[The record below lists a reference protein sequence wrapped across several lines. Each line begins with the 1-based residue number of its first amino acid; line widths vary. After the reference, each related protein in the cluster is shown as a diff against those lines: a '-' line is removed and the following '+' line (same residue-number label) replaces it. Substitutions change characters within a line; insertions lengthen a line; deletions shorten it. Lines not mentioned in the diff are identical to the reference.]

1 MTVLFVKNYIKL
13 LIICLLVLYPATSHC
28 KKTYEEK
35 RESMVKWQIKNR
47 GIKDKAVLKAMSVV
61 PRHLFVP
68 TLYRSSSYSDRPL
81 PIGFGQTISQP
92 YIVALMTEY
101 LKLEKYDKVLEVG
114 TGSGY
119 QAAILSVITDSVY
132 TIEIV
137 EKLYKRTDEMLKTS
151 GYEKIHTKYAD
162 GYFGWEEF
170 APYDA
175 IIVTCAS
182 EFVPPPL
189 ISQLKVGGRMCI
201 PVGPPFSIQNLLLIT
216 KKSETEIVTDVITS
230 VRFVP
235 LVRE

>member
-1 MTVLFVKNYIKL
+1 MTSIFVRYFIKL
-13 LIICLLVLYPATSHC
+13 FIICFLVFYPNISFC

-35 RESMVKWQIKNR
+35 RQSMVQWQIKDR
-47 GIKDKAVLKAMSVV
+47 GIDDKTVLDAMSTV

-68 TLYRSSSYSDRPL
+68 KLYRSVAYSDRPM
-81 PIGFGQTISQP
+81 PIGYGQTISQP

-101 LKLEKYDKVLEVG
+101 LKLDKDDKVLEVG

-119 QAAILSVITDSVY
+119 QAAILSEITDSVY

-137 EKLYKRTDEMLKTS
+137 EKLYERTDEMLKTS
-151 GYEKIHTKYAD
+151 GYEKIHTKFAD

-175 IIVTCAS
+175 IIVTCAA

-189 ISQLKVGGRMCI
+189 IAQLKVGGRMCI
-201 PVGPPFSIQNLLLIT
+201 PVGPLFSIQNLLLIT
-216 KKSETEIVTDVITS
+216 KKSETEIETKVITS

-235 LVRE
+235 LIRE

>member
-1 MTVLFVKNYIKL
+1 MKTLYVKNYIKF
-13 LIICLLVLYPATSHC
+13 LIICFLVFCPATSYC

-35 RESMVKWQIKNR
+35 RESMVQWQIKNR
-47 GIKDKAVLKAMSVV
+47 GINDKAVLGAMSTV
-61 PRHLFVP
+61 PRHLFVSK
-68 TLYRSSSYSDRPL
+68 LYRSASYSDRPL

-101 LKLEKYDKVLEVG
+101 LTLEKDDKVLEVG

-119 QAAILSVITDSVY
+119 QAAILSEITDSVY
-132 TIEIV
+132 TVEII

-151 GYEKIHTKYAD
+151 GYEKIHTKCAD

-175 IIVTCAS
+175 IIVTCAA

-189 ISQLKVGGRMCI
+189 IAQLKVGGRMCI
-201 PVGPPFSIQNLLLIT
+201 PVGPLFSIQNLLLIT
-216 KKSETEIVTDVITS
+216 KISKTVIETEVITS

-235 LVRE
+235 LIRE

>member
-1 MTVLFVKNYIKL
+1 MTAHILRNYIKL
-13 LIICLLVLYPATSHC
+13 LIICFLVFYPTTSYC

-35 RESMVKWQIKNR
+35 RKSMVKWQIKAR
-47 GIKDKAVLKAMSVV
+47 GIKDKAVLNAMSTV
-61 PRHLFVP
+61 PRHLFVSK
-68 TLYRSSSYSDRPL
+68 LYRSASYSDRPL

-101 LKLEKYDKVLEVG
+101 LKFEKDNKVLEVG

-119 QAAILSVITDSVY
+119 QAAILSQITDSVY
-132 TIEIV
+132 TIEII

-151 GYEKIHTKYAD
+151 GYEKIHTKCAD

-175 IIVTCAS
+175 IIVTCAA
-182 EFVPPPL
+182 EFIPPPL
-189 ISQLKVGGRMCI
+189 IAQLKIGGRMCI
-201 PVGPPFSIQNLLLIT
+201 PVGPLFSIQNLLLIT
-216 KKSETEIVTDVITS
+216 KKSETEIETKVITS

-235 LVRE
+235 LIRE

>member
-1 MTVLFVKNYIKL
+1 MTTLFVKNYIKL
-13 LIICLLVLYPATSHC
+13 LIICFLVFCPTTSYC

-35 RESMVKWQIKNR
+35 RESMVQWQIKDR
-47 GIKDKAVLKAMSVV
+47 GIDDKAVLDAMSTV

-68 TLYRSSSYSDRPL
+68 KLYRSVAYSDRPL
-81 PIGFGQTISQP
+81 PIGYGQTISQP

-101 LKLEKYDKVLEVG
+101 LKLEKGDKVLEVG

-119 QAAILSVITDSVY
+119 QAAILSEITDSVY

-151 GYEKIHTKYAD
+151 EYEKIHTKCAD

-175 IIVTCAS
+175 IIVTCAA

-189 ISQLKVGGRMCI
+189 IAQLKIGGRMCI
-201 PVGPPFSIQNLLLIT
+201 PVGPLFRIQNLLLIT
-216 KKSETEIVTDVITS
+216 KKSETEIVTEVITS

>member
-1 MTVLFVKNYIKL
+1 MTALFVKNHIKL
-13 LIICLLVLYPATSHC
+13 IIIYFLIFYPITSYC
-28 KKTYEEK
+28 KDTYEEK
-35 RESMVKWQIKNR
+35 RKSMVQLQIKDR
-47 GIKDKAVLKAMSVV
+47 GVKDKSVLDAMSAV

-68 TLYRSSSYSDRPL
+68 DLYRSISYSDRPL

-101 LKLEKYDKVLEVG
+101 LKLDKDDKVLEVG

-119 QAAILSVITDSVY
+119 QAAILSKITDSVY

-137 EKLYKRTDEMLKTS
+137 EKLYKRTDDMLKTS
-151 GYEKIHTKYAD
+151 GYEKIYTKCAD

-170 APYDA
+170 APFDA
-175 IIVTCAS
+175 IIITCAS

-189 ISQLKVGGRMCI
+189 IAQLKIGGRMCI
-201 PVGPPFSIQNLLLIT
+201 PVGPLFSIQNLLLIT
-216 KKSETEIVTDVITS
+216 KKSETEIETKVITS

-235 LVRE
+235 LIRK

>member
-1 MTVLFVKNYIKL
+1 MTVLFLKNYIKL
-13 LIICLLVLYPATSHC
+13 IIICFLISYPATSYC

-47 GIKDKAVLKAMSVV
+47 GIKDKAVLSAMSTV

-68 TLYRSSSYSDRPL
+68 TLYRSTSYADRPL

-101 LKLEKYDKVLEVG
+101 LKLEKDDKVLEVG

-119 QAAILSVITDSVY
+119 QAAILSQITDSVY

-137 EKLYKRTDEMLKTS
+137 EKLYKRTDDMLKTS
-151 GYEKIHTKYAD
+151 GYEKIHTKFAD

-189 ISQLKVGGRMCI
+189 IAQLKVGGKMCI
-201 PVGPPFSIQNLLLIT
+201 PVGPPFRIQNLLLIT
-216 KKSETEIVTDVITS
+216 KISETEIITEVIIS

-235 LVRE
+235 LIRE

>member
-1 MTVLFVKNYIKL
+1 
-13 LIICLLVLYPATSHC
+13 
-28 KKTYEEK
+28 
-35 RESMVKWQIKNR
+35 MVERQIKDR
-47 GIKDKAVLKAMSVV
+47 GVKEKAVLDAMSTVS
-61 PRHLFVP
+61 RHLFVSKF
-68 TLYRSSSYSDRPL
+68 YRSASYSDRPL

-101 LKLEKYDKVLEVG
+101 LKLDKDDKVLEVG

-119 QAAILSVITDSVY
+119 QAAILSEITDSVY

-137 EKLYKRTDEMLKTS
+137 EKLYERTDEMLKTA
-151 GYEKIHTKYAD
+151 GYEKIHTKCAD

-175 IIVTCAS
+175 IIVTCAA

-189 ISQLKVGGRMCI
+189 IAQLKIGGRMCI
-201 PVGPPFSIQNLLLIT
+201 PVGPLFSIQNLLLIT
-216 KKSETEIVTDVITS
+216 KRSENEIETEVITS

-235 LVRE
+235 LIRE

>member
-1 MTVLFVKNYIKL
+1 MKKL
-13 LIICLLVLYPATSHC
+13 LIYFIILFFLIFYPATSYC
-28 KKTYEEK
+28 KKTYEER

-47 GIKDKAVLKAMSVV
+47 GIDDKAVLDAMSNV

-68 TLYRSSSYSDRPL
+68 KLYRSASYSDRPL
-81 PIGFGQTISQP
+81 SIGFGQTISQP

-101 LKLEKYDKVLEVG
+101 LKLNKDDKVLEVG

-119 QAAILSVITDSVY
+119 QAAILSEITDSVY

-137 EKLYKRTDEMLKTS
+137 EKLHERTDGMLKTS
-151 GYEKIHTKYAD
+151 GYEKIHTKFAD

-170 APYDA
+170 APFDA

-189 ISQLKVGGRMCI
+189 IAQLKIGGRMCI

-216 KKSETEIVTDVITS
+216 KKSETEIVTEVITS

-235 LVRE
+235 LIRE

>member
-1 MTVLFVKNYIKL
+1 MRKQ
-13 LIICLLVLYPATSHC
+13 IICLILFFFLVFYPATSYC

-35 RESMVKWQIKNR
+35 RKSMVEWQIKDR
-47 GIKDKAVLKAMSVV
+47 GINDNGVLNAMNTV

-68 TLYRSSSYSDRPL
+68 KIYRSTSYSDRPL

-101 LKLEKYDKVLEVG
+101 LKLDKDDKVLEVG

-119 QAAILSVITDSVY
+119 QAAILSQITDNVY

-137 EKLYKRTDEMLKTS
+137 EKLYERTDDMLKTS
-151 GYEKIHTKYAD
+151 GYKKIHTKCAD

-175 IIVTCAS
+175 IIVTCAA
-182 EFVPPPL
+182 EFIPPPL
-189 ISQLKVGGRMCI
+189 IAQLKIGGRMCI
-201 PVGPPFSIQNLLLIT
+201 PVGPPFRIQNLLLIT
-216 KKSETEIVTDVITS
+216 KKSETEIVTEVITS

-235 LVRE
+235 LIRE

>member
-1 MTVLFVKNYIKL
+1 
-13 LIICLLVLYPATSHC
+13 
-28 KKTYEEK
+28 
-35 RESMVKWQIKNR
+35 MVQLQIKDR
-47 GIKDKAVLKAMSVV
+47 GVKDKSVLDAMSAV

-68 TLYRSSSYSDRPL
+68 DLYRSISYSDRPL

-101 LKLEKYDKVLEVG
+101 LKLDKDDKVLEVG

-119 QAAILSVITDSVY
+119 QAAILSQITDSVY

-137 EKLYKRTDEMLKTS
+137 EKLYKRTDDMLKTS
-151 GYEKIHTKYAD
+151 GYEKIYTKCAD

-170 APYDA
+170 APFDA
-175 IIVTCAS
+175 IIITCAS

-189 ISQLKVGGRMCI
+189 IAQLKIGGRMCI
-201 PVGPPFSIQNLLLIT
+201 PVGPLFCIQNLLLIT
-216 KKSETEIVTDVITS
+216 KKSETEIETKVITS

-235 LVRE
+235 LIRK

>member
-1 MTVLFVKNYIKL
+1 MAVLFVKNYIKL
-13 LIICLLVLYPATSHC
+13 LIICFLVLYPATSYC
-28 KKTYEEK
+28 KKTYEER

-47 GIKDKAVLKAMSVV
+47 GIKDIDVLDAMNTV

-68 TLYRSSSYSDRPL
+68 KLYRSASYSDRPL

-101 LKLEKYDKVLEVG
+101 LKLGKDDKVLEVG

-119 QAAILSVITDSVY
+119 QAAILSEITDSVY

-137 EKLYKRTDEMLKTS
+137 EKLHERTDGMLKTS
-151 GYEKIHTKYAD
+151 GYEKIHTKFAD
-162 GYFGWEEF
+162 GYLGWEEF

-189 ISQLKVGGRMCI
+189 IAQLKIGGRMCI

-216 KKSETEIVTDVITS
+216 KKSETEIVTEVITS

-235 LVRE
+235 LIRE